1 MLPVDRAPSIA
12 QHSTLRGDDS
22 QVLLRLRRA
31 TVLHVVKAAD
41 PMGNQ
46 AAPDFLL
53 PLWRA
58 VVVFRVFA
66 WIVAAGSFVREWN
79 RYPDHVVPMVLLAL
93 MAGWTAVVTVAYG
106 TDAGRRTRMAGYD
119 LIVTVGFVAA
129 NGLTQSWSDLHDG
142 APILTSLWAAG
153 PIFALAVERGR
164 DGGLLGA
171 TIIGA
176 ALIAVRQRLG
186 DQEIFN
192 TALFLVAGVTF
203 GYAATTTRR
212 ATTVLR
218 EALAAEGAAA
228 ERERLSRS
236 IHDGV
241 LQALAIVR
249 RRGTEIGGEA
259 ADLAA
264 LAADQEVALRGLMT
278 SGPTTA
284 GGRIDLYATL
294 RLRGSPRVEIV
305 TPAGALLLDRA
316 TVHELDAAVGEAL
329 TNVTAHAGDGARA
342 WVSAEDRGDRV
353 VVSVRDDG
361 GGITPTRLEEAQRT
375 GHLGVAQSIR
385 GRIIDLGGTVE
396 LQTSPGAGT
405 EWELTVPMR
414 RT

>member
-1 MLPVDRAPSIA
+1 MAE
-12 QHSTLRGDDS
+12 
-22 QVLLRLRRA
+22 
-31 TVLHVVKAAD
+31 AAD
-41 PMGNQ
+41 PKGSQ
-46 AAPDFLL
+46 VAPDFLL

-66 WIVAAGSFVREWN
+66 WVVAAGSFVREWDS
-79 RYPDHVVPMVLLAL
+79 YPDHLIPLVLLAL

-106 TDAGRRTRMAGYD
+106 TDAGRRSRMAGYD
-119 LIVTVGFVAA
+119 LIVTVGFIAA
-129 NGLTQSWSDLHDG
+129 NGLAQSWSDLHAG
-142 APILTSLWAAG
+142 APILTSLWATG

-164 DGGLLGA
+164 DGGMIGA
-171 TIIGA
+171 AVISA

-192 TALFLVAGVTF
+192 TTLFFVAGVTL

-212 ATTVLR
+212 ATAVLR
-218 EALAAEGAAA
+218 EALAAEGATA

-241 LQALAIVR
+241 LQVLAIVR
-249 RRGTEIGGEA
+249 RRGTEIGGPA
-259 ADLAA
+259 AELAA

-278 SGPTTA
+278 SGPTRA
-284 GGRIDLYATL
+284 GGRTDLSATL
-294 RLRGSPRVEIV
+294 RVRARPRVEIV
-305 TPAGALLLDRA
+305 TPAGAMMLDRRA
-316 TVHELDAAVGEAL
+316 VEEIDAAVGEAL
-329 TNVTAHAGDGARA
+329 ANVSEHAGETARA
-342 WVSAEDRGDRV
+342 WVTVEDRAEHV

-361 GGITPTRLEEAQRT
+361 VGIAETRLEAARRS

-405 EWELTVPMR
+405 EWELIVPKTR
-414 RT
+414 P